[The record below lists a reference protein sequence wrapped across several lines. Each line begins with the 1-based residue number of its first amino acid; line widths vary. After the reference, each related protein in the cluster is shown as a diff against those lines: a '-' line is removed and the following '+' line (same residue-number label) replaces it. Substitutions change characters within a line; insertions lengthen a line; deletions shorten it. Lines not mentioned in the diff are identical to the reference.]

1 MLIKLF
7 LVPLTALSVQVQWVW
22 SQPF

>member
-1 MLIKLF
+1 MFEL
-7 LVPLTALSVQVQWVW
+7 PLTALPVQVQWVW